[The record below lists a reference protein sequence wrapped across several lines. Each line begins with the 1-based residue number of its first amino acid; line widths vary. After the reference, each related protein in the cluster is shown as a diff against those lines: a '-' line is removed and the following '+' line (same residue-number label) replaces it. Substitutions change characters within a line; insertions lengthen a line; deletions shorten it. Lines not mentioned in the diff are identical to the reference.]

1 MQEFVRKLTGSDKID
16 KFAAARKTYIFIKV
30 IIYIK
35 IRFIRDEFVGIY
47 LNPGSKGFCE
57 SLNSEIY
64 IDKTGLIDKMN
75 RVCRKYRQ
83 KFVCFRYIKFKIK
96 IFIK

>member
-16 KFAAARKTYIFIKV
+16 KFAAARKTYIFIKM

-35 IRFIRDEFVGIY
+35 IRFIRDEVVGIY

-64 IDKTGLIDKMN
+64 IDKTGLIDKID
-75 RVCRKYRQ
+75 RVVNTRQ

-96 IFIK
+96 YL